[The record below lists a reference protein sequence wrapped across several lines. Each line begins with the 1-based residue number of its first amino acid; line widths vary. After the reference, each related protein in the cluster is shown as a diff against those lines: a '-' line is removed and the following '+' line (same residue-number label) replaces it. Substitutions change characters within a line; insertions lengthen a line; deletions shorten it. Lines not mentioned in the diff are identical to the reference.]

1 MNISKDLK
9 IVVVGTGK
17 VGASIIQALAQSGF
31 KILGIDID
39 KNNVNSASIKIQK
52 SLEIIVSKGKISS
65 EEREAISARIIL
77 SGDFDLLNDADVVIE
92 AVFENM
98 EVKKDVF
105 IQIDQRVQSGEALLL
120 TNTSSLSVSEIGSVT
135 KRPDKVAGMHFFYPV
150 PVMKLVEVVRGVL
163 TAPDTIEKVKALA
176 KLMGK
181 TPIVSADSPGFIVN
195 RMLNALTVE
204 AARIVEESV
213 GTVEDVDM
221 GAKLGLGHPMGP
233 FELFDY
239 LNAIHLLQHVTDYM
253 SGELGDRF
261 RLPIWV
267 KNLVRAGKWG
277 KDYGRGFYD
286 HSKKEHD

>member
-1 MNISKDLK
+1 VDVSKDLK
-9 IVVVGTGK
+9 IMIVGTGK
-17 VGASIIQALAQSGF
+17 VGANIVQAFAQSGF
-31 KILGIDID
+31 KIRGIDID
-39 KNNVNSASIKIQK
+39 KKNLHLASNEIQK
-52 SLEIIVSKGKISS
+52 SLEVMVSRGKIKN
-65 EEREAISARIIL
+65 EEREAISERIIL

-92 AVFENM
+92 SAFEKM
-98 EVKKDVF
+98 EVKKDIF
-105 IQIDQRVQSGEALLL
+105 RHLDQRVQSSEALLL
-120 TNTSSLSVSEIGSVT
+120 TNTSSLSVSEIGSAT
-135 KRPDKVAGMHFFYPV
+135 KRPDKVAGMHFFNPV
-150 PVMKLVEVVRGVL
+150 PVMKLVEVVRGTL

-176 KLMGK
+176 ELMGK

-204 AARIVEESV
+204 AARIVEEGV
-213 GTVEDVDM
+213 GTVEDVDV

-253 SGELGDRF
+253 SDELGDRF
-261 RLPIWV
+261 RLPVWV

-286 HSKKEHD
+286 HSQKGA